1 MWCVYVPCSKLLHTS
16 MGIVTTE
23 AERTN
28 PFATWL
34 EMIK

>member
-1 MWCVYVPCSKLLHTS
+1 

-23 AERTN
+23 AECTN

-34 EMIK
+34 EMIKWNESKKFKKFKNLE